1 MTAIVTAAYLVRGLA
16 ARIHDGIDA
25 DQDGD
30 NKLLKDAMVEKG
42 FFDSGT
48 GGTAGVTSFNGR
60 TGVVT
65 LGSSDIKTVNG
76 QSLLG
81 SGNITISGG
90 TTGVTSLN
98 GQTGAITLKT
108 VNGQTLTGSGDITI
122 SGGTTGVTSL
132 NGQTGAVTLTAG
144 TGISITGTTIS
155 ATGTGSGTA
164 GVTSFNG
171 RTGVVTLNSNDI
183 KTVNGQSLLGSGNIT
198 ISAGTTPTL
207 DAVVKAGNT
216 TSTSASFNGGAIL
229 SGLTVGGTVLQPSW
243 RATIRGGSSDDTALL
258 CYNLSAPSGGRIL
271 ALACSSTSVA
281 LAAFFYGN
289 PGAAPTPPSV
299 GSITTNGVS
308 VSYNTTSDYRLK
320 DNIVD
325 LDNALV
331 RVNQLKPRRFSW
343 RANPSIITEG
353 FIAHEVAEII
363 PEVITG
369 EKDAV
374 DAKGEIV
381 PQNIDHSKLIPILTA
396 AIKELTSELSILRDR
411 INKLEQN
418 VTT

>member
-1 MTAIVTAAYLVRGLA
+1 MTAIVTAEQLVGGLA
-16 ARIHDGIDA
+16 ARIENGVDA
-25 DQDGD
+25 NYEGD
-30 NKLLKDAMVEKG
+30 NKRLKDAMVARN
-42 FFDSGT
+42 FFTAGAGGSGT
-48 GGTAGVTSFNGR
+48 PSPTSGVTSFNGR
-60 TGVVT
+60 TGAVT
-65 LGSSDIKTVNG
+65 LGSSDIKT
-76 QSLLG
+76 
-81 SGNITISGG
+81 I
-90 TTGVTSLN
+90 
-98 GQTGAITLKT
+98 
-108 VNGQTLTGSGDITI
+108 
-122 SGGTTGVTSL
+122 
-132 NGQTGAVTLTAG
+132 
-144 TGISITGTTIS
+144 
-155 ATGTGSGTA
+155 
-164 GVTSFNG
+164 
-171 RTGVVTLNSNDI
+171 
-183 KTVNGQSLLGSGNIT
+183 NGQSLLGSGNIT

-216 TSTSASFNGGAIL
+216 TSTSATFNGGAIL

-258 CYNLSAPSGGRIL
+258 CYSLSATSGGRIL
-271 ALACSSTSVA
+271 ALACSYTSVA

-289 PGAAPTPPSV
+289 PGAVPTPPNV

-320 DNIVD
+320 DNVVD

-396 AIKELTSELSILRDR
+396 AIKELSSELSILRDR
-411 INKLEQN
+411 IDKLEQN